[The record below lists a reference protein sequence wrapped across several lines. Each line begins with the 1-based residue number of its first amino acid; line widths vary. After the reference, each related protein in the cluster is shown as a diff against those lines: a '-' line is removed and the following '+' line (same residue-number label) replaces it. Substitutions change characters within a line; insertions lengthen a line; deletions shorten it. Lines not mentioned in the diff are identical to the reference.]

1 MKLLVCDDEKP
12 ALEMMKTLIDWKDF
26 GITDIFTAEDGL
38 EARKIVEKNSP
49 DIIITDIVMPFEDGL
64 ALSKWVKEKYPEI
77 IIILMSAFN
86 EFEYAQQ
93 AMRYGV
99 KGYLLKPIDEE
110 KLESLVK
117 EAINEI
123 TAKKGKEKRITAARD
138 IAAERL
144 LRQLLFPRQN
154 LAEYRNLLNTLEI
167 NVDFSSFRLL
177 LVTITQHNYNDY
189 ISTTTEEAARENIKI
204 LKKLWNR
211 DSKNGKDY
219 IFENIPG
226 EYIILITDIDKED
239 NLTDELA
246 VFSDKIKK
254 EIGSSFVI
262 AVSKFH
268 NNLYSLHKAYN
279 EVQTYT
285 EKRYLHETKK
295 ILIPNLFE
303 EITANYF
310 ETSDKE
316 KSGYIKKA
324 KEYIS
329 GHYSENISLD
339 DICDYSAISKN
350 YFCHLFKNE
359 TKMSIWEF
367 LTNFRIEKAR
377 EFLIASDMKNYEISF
392 RIGYEN
398 PSYFSKTFKKI
409 TGKSPSEFR
418 NQINNLT

>member
-12 ALEMMKTLIDWKDF
+12 ALEMMKALVDWENL
-26 GITDIFTAEDGL
+26 GIIDIFTAKDGL
-38 EARKIVEKNSP
+38 EAKKIVKNNSP

-64 ALSKWVKEKYPEI
+64 VLSKWVKKKYPEI
-77 IIILMSAFN
+77 IIIIMSAFN

-110 KLESLVK
+110 KLETLIK

-123 TAKKGKEKRITAARD
+123 TTKKGKEKRITAARD

-154 LAEYRNLLNTLEI
+154 LAEYKNLLNTLEI
-167 NVDFSSFRLL
+167 KVDFSSFRLL

-189 ISTTTEEAARENIKI
+189 ISTTTEETTRENIKI
-204 LKKLWNR
+204 LNNIWIR
-211 DSKNGKDY
+211 DSKNKKDY

-226 EYIILITDIDKED
+226 EYIILITGIDKED
-239 NLTDELA
+239 NLPDELA
-246 VFSDKIKK
+246 GFRDKIKK

-262 AVSKFH
+262 AVSKFY
-268 NNLYSLHKAYN
+268 NNLYNLHKAYN
-279 EVQTYT
+279 EVQKYT
-285 EKRYLHETKK
+285 EKRYLHESKK
-295 ILIPNLFE
+295 ILIPSLFDE
-303 EITANYF
+303 VTADYF
-310 ETSDKE
+310 DTSDKE

-329 GHYSENISLD
+329 AHYSENINLD
-339 DICDYSAISKN
+339 DICDYAAISKN

-359 TKMSIWEF
+359 TGISIWEF
-367 LTNFRIEKAR
+367 LTIFRVERAKD
-377 EFLIASDMKNYEISF
+377 FLIASDMKNYEVSF

-418 NQINNLT
+418 NQIKNLT

>member
-1 MKLLVCDDEKP
+1 LKLLICDDEKP
-12 ALEMMKTLIDWKDF
+12 ALEMMKALIDWKDL
-26 GITDIFTAEDGL
+26 GITEIFTAKNGL
-38 EARKIVEKNSP
+38 EAKKVVEKEIP

-64 ALSKWVKEKYPEI
+64 ILSKWVKDKYPEI
-77 IIILMSAFN
+77 TIIIMSAFN

-110 KLESLVK
+110 KLELLAL

-123 TAKKGKEKRITAARD
+123 TTKKGKEERISATRN

-167 NVDFSSFRLL
+167 KVDFSSFRLL

-189 ISTTTEEAARENIKI
+189 ISTTTEETARENIKI
-204 LKKLWNR
+204 LKKLWHRASRNE
-211 DSKNGKDY
+211 KDY

-226 EYIILITDIDKED
+226 AYLVLMTDIDENGD
-239 NLTDELA
+239 IAEALTE
-246 VFSDKIKK
+246 FRDKIKK

-262 AVSKFH
+262 AVSKFY
-268 NNLYSLHKAYN
+268 NNLYSLPKAYN
-279 EVQTYT
+279 EVQKYT

-295 ILIPNLFE
+295 ILIPTLFE
-303 EITANYF
+303 EITADYF
-310 ETSDKE
+310 DSSDKE

-329 GHYSENISLD
+329 AHYSENINLD
-339 DICDYSAISKN
+339 DICDYAAISKN

-359 TKMSIWEF
+359 TKMSIWEY
-367 LTNFRIEKAR
+367 LTNFRIERAKD
-377 EFLIASDMKNYEISF
+377 FLIASDMKNYEVSF

-418 NQINNLT
+418 NQIKDLT